1 MKIKNIV
8 AVLLLIWT
16 CGFSSVVSAAEIQ
29 TVQLTEENQLV
40 YTKDKT
46 ELAGAFD
53 GMAPG
58 DSRTVVI
65 KIENQNS
72 HKASFFISQKT
83 TDALEEAGKASG
95 GAYEFQ
101 VEIGNDTGRISLLD
115 ADAGGYAE
123 NVASAEGLAE
133 ITELNEYRY
142 MTALDPGKSADV
154 YVTLTLD
161 GEGMD
166 SANGIDYSR
175 AAGAMEFEFR
185 AYYADDRKPVVIT
198 NYVTEHGKDNVVT
211 KVVKKVIPKTVTE
224 QLVPLAN
231 GVRTGDTLT
240 VTVSAGVLV
249 AGIVIVSI
257 AVKKRKV
264 ERKS

>member
-1 MKIKNIV
+1 MKIKNIA

-40 YTKDKT
+40 YTKDKA

-101 VEIGNDTGRISLLD
+101 VEIGNDTNRTSLLD

-142 MTALDPGKSADV
+142 MTALDPGESADV

-185 AYYADDRKPVVIT
+185 AVLCRRQKAGCDHKLCD
-198 NYVTEHGKDNVVT
+198 
-211 KVVKKVIPKTVTE
+211 
-224 QLVPLAN
+224 
-231 GVRTGDTLT
+231 GVRRRQCGDKGCKESYSKDCHRTACSTGKWCQDRR
-240 VTVSAGVLV
+240 SSDSD
-249 AGIVIVSI
+249 GICRSSGGRYCDCRDCGE
-257 AVKKRKV
+257 KKKGGA
-264 ERKS
+264 

>member
-1 MKIKNIV
+1 MKIKNIA

-16 CGFSSVVSAAEIQ
+16 CESSSVVSAAEIQ

-40 YTKDKT
+40 YTKDKA

-101 VEIGNDTGRISLLD
+101 VEIGNDTNRTSLLD

-123 NVASAEGLAE
+123 NVASAEGS
-133 ITELNEYRY
+133 
-142 MTALDPGKSADV
+142 DKS
-154 YVTLTLD
+154 
-161 GEGMD
+161 
-166 SANGIDYSR
+166 S
-175 AAGAMEFEFR
+175 
-185 AYYADDRKPVVIT
+185 
-198 NYVTEHGKDNVVT
+198 
-211 KVVKKVIPKTVTE
+211 
-224 QLVPLAN
+224 
-231 GVRTGDTLT
+231 
-240 VTVSAGVLV
+240 
-249 AGIVIVSI
+249 
-257 AVKKRKV
+257 
-264 ERKS
+264 

>member
-1 MKIKNIV
+1 MKIKNIA

-40 YTKDKT
+40 YTKDKA

-101 VEIGNDTGRISLLD
+101 VEIGNDTNRTSLLD

-142 MTALDPGKSADV
+142 MTALDPG
-154 YVTLTLD
+154 LD

-198 NYVTEHGKDNVVT
+198 NYVTEYGEDNVVT

-231 GVRTGDTLT
+231 GVRTGDPLT

-249 AGIVIVSI
+249 AGIVIVGI

-264 ERKS
+264 ERES

>member
-1 MKIKNIV
+1 MKIKNMA

-95 GAYEFQ
+95 GASLYDSYGSGG
-101 VEIGNDTGRISLLD
+101 IGGCLC
-115 ADAGGYAE
+115 
-123 NVASAEGLAE
+123 
-133 ITELNEYRY
+133 
-142 MTALDPGKSADV
+142 DV
-154 YVTLTLD
+154 DLRRR
-161 GEGMD
+161 G
-166 SANGIDYSR
+166 
-175 AAGAMEFEFR
+175 
-185 AYYADDRKPVVIT
+185 
-198 NYVTEHGKDNVVT
+198 HGQCKWD
-211 KVVKKVIPKTVTE
+211 
-224 QLVPLAN
+224 
-231 GVRTGDTLT
+231 
-240 VTVSAGVLV
+240 
-249 AGIVIVSI
+249 
-257 AVKKRKV
+257 
-264 ERKS
+264 